1 MTDTIGKRI
10 KHSAKL
16 KFKSVPVT
24 ENDIAKAV
32 GIAQPSVN
40 SWATDKAKPTLEN
53 FRKLADYLEV
63 DILWLMYGGERLMK
77 LD

>member
-16 KFKSVPVT
+16 KFKSVPIS
-24 ENDIAKAV
+24 EADIAKAV

-40 SWATDKAKPTLEN
+40 SWANDRATPTIEN

-63 DILWLMYGGERLMK
+63 DTLWLMYGEDK
-77 LD
+77 